1 MSTSRTKRP
10 SWRAPLRAGL
20 AVAGAAALAL
30 ITSGI
35 AEAHVT
41 AQPGVATKGSYAK
54 IAFRVPTESATAG
67 TVKLQ
72 VTLPT
77 DHPIPSVLTTPMPGW
92 TAVTAKVPL
101 NPPVETDDGKV
112 TEAVHTVTWT
122 AQPGA
127 RVGPGQF
134 ADFEVNLGALPDNTD
149 NLVMPAVQTYD
160 DGTVVSWDQTQTPGG
175 PEPEHPAPTL
185 RLVDGSGGAHDM
197 AAAGQTG
204 ATSAGPMHDHG
215 ATTAAAGGG
224 GGGDAGDAQSGG
236 GADNTARWLGGI
248 GLVLGA
254 LGLGL
259 GAGAVARTRRIGRS
273 G

>member
-1 MSTSRTKRP
+1 MSTSRTR
-10 SWRAPLRAGL
+10 WRAPLRAGL
-20 AVAGAAALAL
+20 AVAGAAALAMV
-30 ITSGI
+30 TSGI

-41 AQPGVATKGSYAK
+41 AQPGVAAKGSYAK

-67 TVKLQ
+67 TVKLE

-92 TAVTAKVPL
+92 TATTAKTTL

-112 TEAVHTVTWT
+112 TEAVHTITWT
-122 AQPGA
+122 AQPGVRLA
-127 RVGPGQF
+127 PGQF

-149 NLVMPAVQTYD
+149 SLVMPAVQTYD

-185 RLVDGSGGAHDM
+185 KLVDGGGGAHDM
-197 AAAGQTG
+197 GAAMHGMAQ
-204 ATSAGPMHDHG
+204 SAGPDAEPG
-215 ATTAAAGGG
+215 SSAGGV
-224 GGGDAGDAQSGG
+224 
-236 GADNTARWLGGI
+236 DNTARWLGGI

-259 GAGAVARTRRIGRS
+259 GGGAALRGRRNS
-273 G
+273 

>member
-20 AVAGAAALAL
+20 AVSGAAALAL
-30 ITSGI
+30 VTSGV
-35 AEAHVT
+35 AFAHVT

-92 TAVTAKVPL
+92 TAATAKVPL

-122 AQPGA
+122 AQPGT

-149 NLVMPAVQTYD
+149 SLVMPAVQTYD

-197 AAAGQTG
+197 AAAGQTE
-204 ATSAGPMHDHG
+204 ATSAGMHDHG
-215 ATTAAAGGG
+215 ATTAAAG
-224 GGGDAGDAQSGG
+224 DAKSGG
-236 GADNTARWLGGI
+236 GADNTARWLGGV

>member
-1 MSTSRTKRP
+1 MSTSRNR
-10 SWRAPLRAGL
+10 WRAPLRVGI

-30 ITSGI
+30 VTSGI

-67 TVKLQ
+67 TVKLE

-92 TAVTAKVPL
+92 TATTTKAAL

-112 TEAVHTVTWT
+112 TEAVRTITWT
-122 AQPGA
+122 AQPGV
-127 RVGPGQF
+127 RLGPGQF

-149 NLVMPAVQTYD
+149 SLVMPAVQTYD
-160 DGTVVSWDQTQTPGG
+160 DGTVVNWDQTQTPGG

-185 RLVDGSGGAHDM
+185 RLVDGSDAAGGAHDV
-197 AAAGQTG
+197 AAAGHTM
-204 ATSAGPMHDHG
+204 AHSAGPDTASSEG
-215 ATTAAAGGG
+215 AASTGGV
-224 GGGDAGDAQSGG
+224 
-236 GADNTARWLGGI
+236 DNTARWLGGI
-248 GLVLGA
+248 GLILGA

-259 GAGAVARTRRIGRS
+259 GGGAALRGRRAGRNS
-273 G
+273 

>member
-1 MSTSRTKRP
+1 MSTSRISHS
-10 SWRAPLRAGL
+10 SWRAPLRASF
-20 AVAGAAALAL
+20 AVVGAAALAL

-41 AQPGVATKGSYAK
+41 AQPGEATKGSYAK

-77 DHPIPSVLTTPMPGW
+77 DHPIPSVLTSPMPGW
-92 TAVTAKVPL
+92 TTALAKVAL
-101 NPPVETDDGKV
+101 NPPVQTDDGKV
-112 TEAVHTVTWT
+112 TEAVHTITWT
-122 AQPGA
+122 AQPGV
-127 RVGPGQF
+127 RLGPGEF
-134 ADFEVNLGALPDNTD
+134 ADFEVNMGALPDNTD
-149 NLVMPAVQTYD
+149 SLVMPAVQTYD
-160 DGTVVSWDQTQTPGG
+160 DGTVVSWDQTQAPGG

-197 AAAGQTG
+197 AAASHGMAMGTG
-204 ATSAGPMHDHG
+204 H
-215 ATTAAAGGG
+215 
-224 GGGDAGDAQSGG
+224 GDAGGSGPEASGTAG
-236 GADNTARWLGGI
+236 GRAGGTDNTARWLGGT

-259 GAGAVARTRRIGRS
+259 GIGSVARTRRIGKS

>member
-1 MSTSRTKRP
+1 MSTSHTR
-10 SWRAPLRAGL
+10 WRAPLRVGL

-30 ITSGI
+30 VTSGI

-41 AQPGVATKGSYAK
+41 AQPGIATKGSYAK
-54 IAFRVPTESATAG
+54 IAFRVPTESTTAG
-67 TVKLQ
+67 TVKLE

-92 TAVTAKVPL
+92 TATTAKAAL

-112 TEAVHTVTWT
+112 TEAVHTITWT
-122 AQPGA
+122 AQPGVRLA
-127 RVGPGQF
+127 PGQF

-149 NLVMPAVQTYD
+149 SLVMPAVQTYD
-160 DGTVVSWDQTQTPGG
+160 DGTVVNWDQTQTPGG

-185 RLVDGSGGAHDM
+185 KLVDGAGGAHDM
-197 AAAGQTG
+197 AAAGHTMAHSTG
-204 ATSAGPMHDHG
+204 TDSPSGASAGG
-215 ATTAAAGGG
+215 V
-224 GGGDAGDAQSGG
+224 
-236 GADNTARWLGGI
+236 DNTARWLGGI

-259 GAGAVARTRRIGRS
+259 GGGAALRGRRAGRNS
-273 G
+273 

>member
-1 MSTSRTKRP
+1 MSTSRTP
-10 SWRAPLRAGL
+10 WRAPLRVGI

-30 ITSGI
+30 VTSGI

-67 TVKLQ
+67 TVKLE

-92 TAVTAKVPL
+92 TATTTKAAL

-122 AQPGA
+122 AQPGV
-127 RVGPGQF
+127 RLGPGQF

-149 NLVMPAVQTYD
+149 SLVMPAVQTYD
-160 DGTVVSWDQTQTPGG
+160 DGTVVTWDQTQTPGG

-185 RLVDGSGGAHDM
+185 KLVDGAGGAHDM
-197 AAAGQTG
+197 AAAGHTMAHSTG
-204 ATSAGPMHDHG
+204 PDASAGPDGSG
-215 ATTAAAGGG
+215 ADAAPSA
-224 GGGDAGDAQSGG
+224 SGV
-236 GADNTARWLGGI
+236 DNTARWLGGI

-259 GAGAVARTRRIGRS
+259 GGGAALRGRRAGRNS
-273 G
+273 